1 MHLLS
6 EKKTKVV
13 LVRPPDPLGMVDIL
27 SHVLPTN
34 LGYIAAY
41 VMREGFDVEILDYE
55 QEPFVGSEFLK
66 KIEEANPGIVGFSCM
81 TPTIVNGHKIATLI

>member
-41 VMREGFDVEILDYE
+41 VMREGFDVEILDY
-55 QEPFVGSEFLK
+55 
-66 KIEEANPGIVGFSCM
+66 
-81 TPTIVNGHKIATLI
+81 